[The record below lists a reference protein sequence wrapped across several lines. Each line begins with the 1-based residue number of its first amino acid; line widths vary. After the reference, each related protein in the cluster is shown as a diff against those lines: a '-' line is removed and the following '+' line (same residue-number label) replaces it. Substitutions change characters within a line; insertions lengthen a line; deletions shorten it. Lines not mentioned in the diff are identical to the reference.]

1 MDKIAQE
8 KAEQH
13 RKMEE
18 ERKREEMRK
27 KLEEKK
33 KERKEKRGKVIEEI
47 VQTEKDFIT
56 SMNLIM
62 ETFLGPTTEKVG
74 QESLVHINLFFSK
87 TLYPLF
93 TTRQPPS

>member
-18 ERKREEMRK
+18 ERKREEMKK

-74 QESLVHINLFFSK
+74 PDSLANSK
-87 TLYPLF
+87 LLNI
-93 TTRQPPS
+93 SC